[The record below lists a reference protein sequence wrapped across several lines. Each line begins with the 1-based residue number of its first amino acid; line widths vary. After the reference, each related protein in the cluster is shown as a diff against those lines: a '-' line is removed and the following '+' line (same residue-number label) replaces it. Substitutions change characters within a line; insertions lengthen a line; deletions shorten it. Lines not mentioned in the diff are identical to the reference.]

1 MDKKTNQQLTKD
13 FRQSLQRLNSRQRD
27 AVEHLEGPL
36 MVIAGPGTGKT
47 EILGARIG
55 QILLQTDTDPS
66 NILCL
71 TFTEAG
77 TFAMRERLIKFIGAD
92 AHNIPIH
99 TFHSFC
105 NKVIQELPEK
115 FKRYD
120 LDAISDLE
128 QIELMDELV
137 SSLPLDSPLIKLKSD
152 NTYLRS
158 NLTRLFSFMKREDL
172 NPSEVETKVDKRIKE
187 IYEGDEFRYKRASG
201 ENKAGDLKRH
211 EIRKVEDRL
220 HQLKAAAGLYSSYQE
235 LMLKNGRYDFDD
247 MILWV
252 IDLFERDEDVLR
264 SYQEQFQYVLVDE
277 YQDTNGSQNHLLMQ
291 LIDFWSEPNVMV
303 VGDDDQS
310 IFRFQGAQVENI
322 VNFHKKFSPGLK
334 EVVLDQNYRSTSPI
348 LHAAGALIKN
358 NDERL
363 VHHIDNLEKDLHSN
377 SDLFIEKIKVI
388 DAYNPIHEACFV
400 GNEITRRIRDGEE
413 AESIAVIYRKH
424 KQVDELARFLN
435 KEGIPVYLKKREN
448 VLEQENVR
456 FVVQLLTWLAQ
467 ESHIPFSGD
476 HLLFTILHHRSFE
489 LKPLLIARF
498 SSWVY
503 RHGERRSWRELLS
516 ADHQLLSEMQ
526 GAFSTPEL
534 EQMHRASDLLD
545 SVFKNAQSLTMQELL
560 ERIYRDFG
568 LIDHVV
574 RTSNVFELE
583 CLRTF
588 MDFVK
593 DETSRSPLSIEE
605 LLTKLDLMEKHG
617 LQLTKERLLYDE
629 KGVNLMTAHGSKGLE
644 YRTVF
649 VIGCEQKHWDKEP
662 RRAMPFGLDQILT
675 VKVEGSNVE
684 ESRRLFY
691 VALTRAEQNL
701 YLCHSRQDL
710 NEKPRSRTRFIDE
723 IAETQQDL
731 LQELTFEESNEGILQ
746 WMHSAYQV
754 DTKDAMA
761 YPIFRAPF
769 IHENLQTYVLSV
781 THLSNYLECPTAFF
795 FQHVL
800 RVPAAKNKY
809 MSYGTAIH
817 NAVEDIQKKLRDDAS
832 NCTSEYMISQ
842 FESAMLRERSNFT
855 RDEFEKFSELGR
867 QEIVTFVEARRTQWL
882 NEPRFETEVSISDT
896 EYEGVPIKGK
906 IDRLVQSER
915 EWIVT
920 DFKTGSYRNAKKK
933 LVPPLE
939 KATSDDPYDKV
950 HGGNYW
956 RQIVF
961 YSLLLRSA
969 KYRQIPMHRGIM
981 DFVESDDD
989 GNHVMETIEVDIDAQ
1004 RIVGEQLKMA
1014 YEGIMAKHFSPG
1026 CGKPDCEWCSL
1037 MEKHDAEFRSEL

>member
-1 MDKKTNQQLTKD
+1 MDQRTHQQLTAD
-13 FRQSLQRLNSRQRD
+13 FNHSLQRLNLRQRE
-27 AVEHLEGPL
+27 AVDHLDGPL

-115 FKRYD
+115 FNRYD

-137 SSLPLDSPLIKLKSD
+137 SSLPLDSPLIRLKSD
-152 NTYLRS
+152 GTYLRGT
-158 NLTRLFSFMKREDL
+158 LTRLFSFMKREDL
-172 NPSEVETKVDKRIKE
+172 DATTIASKVDARIKE
-187 IYEGDEFRYKRASG
+187 AYEGDEFKYQRASG
-201 ENKAGDLKRH
+201 DNQTGDLKMH
-211 EIRKVEDRL
+211 LVRKLEDRL
-220 HQLKAAAGLYSSYQE
+220 HKLKAASRLYESYQE
-235 LMLKNGRYDFDD
+235 LMQRKGRYDFDD

-252 IDLFERDEDVLR
+252 IDLFDRDEDALR
-264 SYQEQFQYVLVDE
+264 TYQEQFQYVLVDE

-322 VNFHKKFSPGLK
+322 VNFHKKFSSGLK

-348 LHAAGALIKN
+348 LDIAGALISKN
-358 NDERL
+358 EERL
-363 VHHIDNLEKDLHSN
+363 VHHIEALEKNLHSN
-377 SDLFIEKIKVI
+377 SDLPERQIQIV
-388 DAYNPIHEACFV
+388 DAYNPVHEACFV
-400 GNEITRRIRDGEE
+400 GNEIIRKISEGASPD
-413 AESIAVIYRKH
+413 SIAVIYRKH
-424 KQVDELARFLN
+424 KQVEELARFLHN
-435 KEGIPVYLKKREN
+435 KGIPVYLKKREN
-448 VLEQENVR
+448 VLEHENVR
-456 FVVQLLTWLAQ
+456 FVVQVLSWLSQ
-467 ESHIPFSGD
+467 EMNIPFSGD
-476 HLLFTILHHRSFE
+476 HFLFNILHHQAFD
-489 LKPLLIARF
+489 LQPLLIARF

-503 RHGERRSWRELLS
+503 KSGQRGSWRALLNADHDLGSDMRTVFSDSDLQRMQAASELL
-516 ADHQLLSEMQ
+516 EN
-526 GAFSTPEL
+526 TIE
-534 EQMHRASDLLD
+534 
-545 SVFKNAQSLTMQELL
+545 VAQNHTVQELL

-574 RTSNVFELE
+574 QSSNVFDLE
-583 CLRTF
+583 CLRSF

-593 DETSRSPLSIEE
+593 DENARSPLNIEE
-605 LLTKLDLMEKHG
+605 LLAKLDLMVKHRIE
-617 LQLTKERLLYDE
+617 LTKERLVYDE

-644 YRTVF
+644 FRTVF

-662 RRAMPFGLDQILT
+662 KRPMPFGLDQILS

-691 VALTRAEQNL
+691 VALTRAERDL
-701 YLCHSRQDL
+701 YLCHSRQAL
-710 NEKPRSRTRFIDE
+710 NEKPLSRTRFIDE
-723 IAETQQDL
+723 LSEAHP
-731 LQELTFEESNEGILQ
+731 ELIEARTFEEKDEGILQ
-746 WMHSAYQV
+746 WMQSAYQIE
-754 DTKDAMA
+754 TRDAAA

-769 IHENLQTYVLSV
+769 IHEYLQHYVLSV

-800 RVPAAKNKY
+800 RVPAAKNKF

-817 NAVEDIQKKLRDDAS
+817 NAIEDIQHMLLEDPS
-832 NCTSEYMISQ
+832 NCTHEYMIEQ
-842 FESAMLRERSNFT
+842 FERSMLRERSNFT
-855 RDEFEKFSELGR
+855 RDEYEKFSELGR
-867 QEIVTFVEARRTQWL
+867 NEIVSYVDARRSMWE
-882 NEPRFETEVSISDT
+882 NEKQFETEVSISDT

-906 IDRLVQSER
+906 IDRLVR
-915 EWIVT
+915 KDGEWVVT
-920 DFKTGSYRNAKKK
+920 DFKTGKHANGKKK
-933 LVPPLE
+933 LAPPIE
-939 KATSDDPYDKV
+939 KAKAGDPYQKI
-950 HGGNYW
+950 HGGDYW
-956 RQIVF
+956 RQIIF

-969 KYRQIPMHRGIM
+969 KYRQLPMNYGVM
-981 DFVESDDD
+981 DFVESDDND
-989 GNHVMETIEVDIDAQ
+989 EHIMESVQVDVESQ
-1004 RIVGEQLKMA
+1004 RVVGEQLKVA
-1014 YEGIMAKHFSPG
+1014 YKGIMDKEFSPG
-1026 CGKPDCEWCSL
+1026 CGKPDCEWCTL
-1037 MEKHDAEFRSEL
+1037 MEKHDAEFRSEV